1 MSANI
6 FEFYLSICYPF
17 KKAEKRYTMKIIVPN
32 YYKKFKCIA
41 DKCRHSC
48 CVGWEIDIDKETFV
62 KYSSI
67 QGDFGKRLNEN
78 IQFLDGVTCF
88 KLGADERCPFLN
100 KNNLCDIILNLG
112 EESLCQICNDHP
124 RFRNF
129 YEGTTEIGLGLCCE
143 AAADLII
150 SQNEKVTF
158 EINDD
163 DGVEKEFT
171 KEENEFIEL
180 RSKAFEILQ
189 NRSKS
194 IDNRTKDFLKLCNA
208 NNFEISKTETA
219 DLLLSLERLD
229 SKWTDILEELKA
241 SADFSNSALPS
252 SFNTIAEQ
260 LLVYFTY
267 RHLSGFLDD
276 GRLLQRALFIVFS
289 YKAIEMLCK
298 HHLEKFSN
306 ISYSDIVE
314 YARLYS
320 SEIILLFYNKIN
332 TLYNKNCKILHKKSS
347 MKNHTASNTYYFLI
361 LTIA

>member
-1 MSANI
+1 
-6 FEFYLSICYPF
+6 
-17 KKAEKRYTMKIIVPN
+17 MKIIVPN

-48 CVGWEIDIDKETFV
+48 CIGWEIDIDKETFG
-62 KYSSI
+62 KYKSV
-67 QGDFGKRLNEN
+67 QGDFGRRLNEN
-78 IQFLDGVTCF
+78 TQLLDDIACF

-129 YEGTTEIGLGLCCE
+129 YEGATEIGLGLCCE
-143 AAADLII
+143 AAADLIV

-158 EINDD
+158 EIIDD
-163 DGVEKEFT
+163 DGAEKEFT
-171 KEENEFIEL
+171 EEENEFIEL

-189 NRSKS
+189 NRNEPISYR
-194 IDNRTKDFLKLCNA
+194 INEFLRLCNA
-208 NNFEISKTETA
+208 KSFEMSKAETA
-219 DLLLSLERLD
+219 DFLLSLERLD
-229 SKWTDILEELKA
+229 NKWTNILKELKA
-241 SADFSNSALPS
+241 SADFSNFSLPS
-252 SFNTIAEQ
+252 YFNTVAEQ
-260 LLVYFTY
+260 LLIYFTY

-276 GRLLQRALFIVFS
+276 GRLLQRALLIVFS
-289 YKAIEMLCK
+289 YKVIEMLCR

-320 SEIILLFYNKIN
+320 SEIEYSEENIEAVLEFF
-332 TLYNKNCKILHKKSS
+332 S
-347 MKNHTASNTYYFLI
+347 
-361 LTIA
+361 